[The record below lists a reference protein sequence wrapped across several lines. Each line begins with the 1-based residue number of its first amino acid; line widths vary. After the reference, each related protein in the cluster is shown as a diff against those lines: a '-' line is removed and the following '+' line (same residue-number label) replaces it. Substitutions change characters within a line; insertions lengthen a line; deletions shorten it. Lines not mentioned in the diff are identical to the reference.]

1 METLIGYLMIVGGV
15 LAFATFYKPHM
26 REPGTPSQRCRV
38 KRRNFYQPVKSVNNR
53 TKGGSSHG

>member
-1 METLIGYLMIVGGV
+1 METLIGYIFFVGGV

-26 REPGTPSQRCRV
+26 REPGTPSQRCRAN
-38 KRRNFYQPVKSVNNR
+38 RRFLPAGKNVNNR

>member
-1 METLIGYLMIVGGV
+1 METLIGYIFVVGGV

-26 REPGTPSQRCRV
+26 REPGTPSQRCRAN
-38 KRRNFYQPVKSVNNR
+38 RCPCRDTNNR